1 MGGGWIGAGAGP
13 SPDSVEFPVSGVVR
27 LVFDEPMTSDALFQ
41 AAASYLITPTG
52 PGVPVAVVAALPG
65 PGVNPT
71 YVDLWVAPYLSSG
84 EGYQLDVDP
93 GLTDVAG
100 NPMVVTFIV
109 FVAPVIP
116 AWSAETEYLPP
127 LEVITGI
134 IGEELAEVGGY
145 RQTRLTAEVAAGDGN
160 LFVETTLDW
169 PAAGEVG
176 VDGVVYEYTGIT
188 PTAFTGISHVRAGVV
203 TPGAAC
209 AHRLGSTVAD
219 LTREWSAL
227 DKARRGFLVDTAEGE
242 DLTTLARNL
251 GVPRLRMF
259 TSDAQ
264 YRGVVRAIAY
274 CPRGTLWALE
284 QALTA
289 LVGAGNYEI
298 YEDLVK
304 DPCRVTIRISPA
316 VLASAGAAGK
326 SWLTTREWAAL
337 DAPCTGLVLAAS
349 PDRVYQV
356 RAADL
361 DSLFDCRASIP
372 SALLYTEFDGGPPIS
387 PFTYTGTDPE
397 GAGVVL
403 TAGSHVSFIGA
414 GGSVTYAMGYLQGA
428 RCLSYSELP
437 GQTAK
442 VLLNVLLRV
451 PAAGVWN
458 VGDVFR
464 LYFHDGNRRFSIDV
478 YGGVAPY
485 AVVGSSTIATFP
497 ADTWVELEIR
507 RPEHGWLEF
516 WVNGAYQGR
525 SVYSD
530 ALFPLGGVGPYIAF
544 GLTASSAG
552 TQVDV
557 RQVGASSRLARDEW
571 AQNGAGAPSAGTA
584 NLVDG
589 LGVLGA
595 AHVGKA
601 IVLRNSWAVNAQGGN
616 NNFAGRVAAE
626 VVPGTVTLAGEEHVE
641 GATVDS
647 AAPTRV
653 VVDDH
658 EAFTYPDDLGKT
670 LVISGSALGN
680 NGAYTIVSLLE
691 EGTLV
696 DLATYGTQYPPGLN
710 YTPKEARRT
719 GVAVLAAAA
728 FVSEPDL
735 TWRLD
740 PAFVAEPLVG
750 MAVHTIAYEC
760 SDCGVEVAGALTLPV
775 AVWAGGLPGM
785 LMVVHEGQVKS
796 AQLLPGVKTENDP
809 AGTYWPF
816 YLSDLIGFLEAYLY
830 PLLAAGIIPR
840 FEAMI

>member
-1 MGGGWIGAGAGP
+1 
-13 SPDSVEFPVSGVVR
+13 
-27 LVFDEPMTSDALFQ
+27 MTSDALFQ

-304 DPCRVTIRISPA
+304 DPCRVTIRIDPA
-316 VLASAGAAGK
+316 VLASAGAPGK
-326 SWLTTREWAAL
+326 AWMTTEEWATL
-337 DAPCTGLVLAAS
+337 DLPCTGLTLAAS
-349 PDRVYQV
+349 PDRVYSA
-356 RAADL
+356 RPADL
-361 DSLFDCRASIP
+361 NALFDFRNALP
-372 SALLYTEFDGGPPIS
+372 SATFYFEYPGGPPIV
-387 PFTYTGTDPE
+387 PFTYTGADPE
-397 GAGVVL
+397 GAAVLL
-403 TAGSHVSFIGA
+403 TAGSHISLLSA
-414 GGSVTYAMGYLQGA
+414 GGTVLYEMGYLQGW
-428 RCLSYSELP
+428 R
-437 GQTAK
+437 GWQHGGTADEK
-442 VLLNVLLRV
+442 TSRVVVNALVRV
-451 PAAGVWN
+451 PSVHVW
-458 VGDVFR
+458 VPGDEFQ
-464 LYFHDGNRRFSIDV
+464 LSFHDGWRRFLISLTPAGASTV
-478 YGGVAPY
+478 TVTC
-485 AVVGSSTIATFP
+485 GSGANFTMSM
-497 ADTWVELEIR
+497 DEWHELEIR
-507 RPEHGWLEF
+507 RTDPEWLEL
-516 WVNGAYQGR
+516 WYDGQYMGR
-525 SVYSD
+525 SGYTTGGFPIPGLPSD
-530 ALFPLGGVGPYIAF
+530 VLSFGFVGA
-544 GLTASSAG
+544 SAG
-552 TQVDV
+552 LQVDV
-557 RQVGASSRLARDEW
+557 RQLGAKAYNPMDYW
-571 AQNGAGAPSAGTA
+571 AQQWLGAPGAAPTQFDDALLLLGAGQ
-584 NLVDG
+584 
-589 LGVLGA
+589 
-595 AHVGKA
+595 VGKT

-616 NNFAGRVAAE
+616 NNFVGRVASE
-626 VVPGTVTLAGEEHVE
+626 VIPGSVLLEGRLHAE

-653 VVDDH
+653 TVDDH

-680 NGAYTIVSLLE
+680 DGSYTIVALLE

-696 DLATYGTQYPPGLN
+696 DLATYGTQYPAGLN
-710 YTPKEARRT
+710 YNPRDARRT
-719 GVAVLAAAA
+719 GVAVVAAAA
-728 FVSEPDL
+728 FTSEPDL
-735 TWRLD
+735 DWRMD
-740 PAFVAEPLVG
+740 PAFVVEPLVG
-750 MAVHTIAYEC
+750 MAVHAVSYEC
-760 SDCGVEVAGALTLPV
+760 SDCGVEAAGVLTLPI
-775 AVWAGGLPGM
+775 AVQTGSVPGI

-809 AGTYWPF
+809 MGTYWPF
-816 YLSDLIGFLEAYLY
+816 YLSDLIGFLDAYLY